1 MKKLLIMMMVSCL
14 MMLCSVG
21 FAADDHKALGK
32 QQQVAE
38 KIMDAFDGE
47 PVPLY
52 AQMSAGFSANLKKT
66 LNEEGFGRL
75 QKQVK
80 QKFGTMREARF
91 VAFQR
96 FDQVDRI
103 IYVAP
108 FTKERIVSI
117 VFVFDKQNKLVEFS
131 FAPMQQ
137 PEAKP
142 APAKK

>member
-38 KIMDAFDGE
+38 RIMDAFDGE

-52 AQMSAGFSANLKKT
+52 AQVSAGFSANMKKAVT
-66 LNEEGFGRL
+66 EEAFAEL

-80 QKFGTMREARF
+80 QKFGTMKEAKF
-91 VAFQR
+91 FTFQR
-96 FDQVDRI
+96 FDQVDRVTYI
-103 IYVAP
+103 AS
-108 FTKERIVSI
+108 FTKEKIVSMI
-117 VFVFDKQNKLVEFS
+117 FAFDKQNKLVD
-131 FAPMQQ
+131 FAFTPVQQ
-137 PEAKP
+137 PEAK
-142 APAKK
+142 K

>member
-38 KIMDAFDGE
+38 RIMDAFDGE

-52 AQMSAGFSANLKKT
+52 AQVRAGFSANMKKAVT
-66 LNEEGFGRL
+66 EEAFAEL

-80 QKFGTMREARF
+80 QKFGTMKEAKF
-91 VAFQR
+91 FTFQR
-96 FDQVDRI
+96 FDQVDRVTYI
-103 IYVAP
+103 AS
-108 FTKERIVSI
+108 FTKEKIVSMI
-117 VFVFDKQNKLVEFS
+117 FAFDKQNKLVD
-131 FAPMQQ
+131 FAFTPVQQ

-142 APAKK
+142 AAKK

>member
-38 KIMDAFDGE
+38 RIMDAFDGE

-52 AQMSAGFSANLKKT
+52 AQVSAGFSANMKKAVT
-66 LNEEGFGRL
+66 EEAFTSL

-80 QKFGTMREARF
+80 QRFGTMKEAKLYS
-91 VAFQR
+91 FQR
-96 FDQVDRI
+96 FDQADRVTFI
-103 IYVAP
+103 AS
-108 FTKERIVSI
+108 FTKEKVVSM
-117 VFVFDKQNKLVEFS
+117 VFVFDKQNKLAD
-131 FAPMQQ
+131 FAFTPVQQ
-137 PEAKP
+137 PAAK
-142 APAKK
+142 AAK

>member
-38 KIMDAFDGE
+38 RIMDAFDGE

-52 AQMSAGFSANLKKT
+52 AQVSAGFSANMKKAVT
-66 LNEEGFGRL
+66 EEAFTEL

-80 QKFGTMREARF
+80 QKFGTMKEAKF
-91 VAFQR
+91 FTFQR
-96 FDQVDRI
+96 FDQADRVTYI
-103 IYVAP
+103 AS
-108 FTKERIVSI
+108 FTKEKIVSMI
-117 VFVFDKQNKLVEFS
+117 FAFDKQNKLVD
-131 FAPMQQ
+131 FAFTPVQQ
-137 PEAKP
+137 PEAK
-142 APAKK
+142 K

>member
-38 KIMDAFDGE
+38 RIMDAFDGE

-52 AQMSAGFSANLKKT
+52 AQVSAGFSANMKKAVT
-66 LNEEGFGRL
+66 EEAFAEL

-80 QKFGTMREARF
+80 QKFGTLKEAKF
-91 VAFQR
+91 FTFQR
-96 FDQVDRI
+96 FDQADRVTYI
-103 IYVAP
+103 AS
-108 FTKERIVSI
+108 FTKEKIVSMI
-117 VFVFDKQNKLVEFS
+117 FAFDKQNKLVD
-131 FAPMQQ
+131 FAFTPVQQ
-137 PEAKP
+137 PEAK
-142 APAKK
+142 K

>member
-38 KIMDAFDGE
+38 RIMDAFDGE

-52 AQMSAGFSANLKKT
+52 AQVSAGFSANMKKAVT
-66 LNEEGFGRL
+66 EEAFAEL

-80 QKFGTMREARF
+80 QKFGTMKEVKF
-91 VAFQR
+91 FTFQR
-96 FDQVDRI
+96 FDQADRVTYI
-103 IYVAP
+103 AS
-108 FTKERIVSI
+108 FTKEKIVSMI
-117 VFVFDKQNKLVEFS
+117 FAFDKQNKLVD
-131 FAPMQQ
+131 FAFTPVQQ
-137 PEAKP
+137 PEAK
-142 APAKK
+142 K

>member
-38 KIMDAFDGE
+38 RIMDAFDGE

-52 AQMSAGFSANLKKT
+52 AQVSAGFSANMKKT
-66 LNEEGFGRL
+66 VTEEAFAEL

-80 QKFGTMREARF
+80 QKFGTMKEAKF
-91 VAFQR
+91 FTFQR
-96 FDQVDRI
+96 FDQADRVTYI
-103 IYVAP
+103 AS
-108 FTKERIVSI
+108 FTKEKIVSMI
-117 VFVFDKQNKLVEFS
+117 FAFDKQNKLVD
-131 FAPMQQ
+131 FAFTPVQQ
-137 PEAKP
+137 PEAK
-142 APAKK
+142 K

>member
-38 KIMDAFDGE
+38 RIMDAFDGE

-52 AQMSAGFSANLKKT
+52 AQVSAGFSANMKKAVT
-66 LNEEGFGRL
+66 EEAFAEL

-80 QKFGTMREARF
+80 QKFGTMKEAKF
-91 VAFQR
+91 FTFQR
-96 FDQVDRI
+96 FDQADRVTYI
-103 IYVAP
+103 AS
-108 FTKERIVSI
+108 FTKEKIVSMI
-117 VFVFDKQNKLVEFS
+117 
-131 FAPMQQ
+131 FA
-137 PEAKP
+137 
-142 APAKK
+142 